1 MIVFSD
7 SLHAPARDDITELSG
22 KLGLT
27 EIGQGLMHSVVEGD
41 STDGK
46 LIKEA
51 INQGIGSFTPDFIY
65 EQFVQNYSYA
75 EQLYGKTFISLISG
89 YDADYVG
96 RNVKIPEFQR
106 ELRKRVLEKIDE
118 LKDEGLV
125 DDQFK
130 LTDKGMQLAALVLYT
145 EELDELA
152 SKNLLGETVST
163 KRSHYGSKGDTHV
176 FRKGDRYRDIALKRS
191 VKRAVRRG
199 HTTLS
204 LGDLETFERRQ
215 HGAVYI
221 IYGLDASGSMNGRK
235 LDVAKKAGVALSFA
249 ALERKDNV
257 GVIVFSKEVKSAVAP
272 TDDFGLLL
280 RTITPVVA
288 SHETDIVKVL
298 DKAIELFPAEDA
310 TKHLI
315 LLSDALPTV
324 GKDPGRETL
333 DAVAIARQ
341 RGITTS
347 IVGIR
352 LDTKGEE
359 LARRIA
365 EVGDGRFYI
374 VHKLEEVDVIVL
386 EDYLGV

>member
-1 MIVFSD
+1 VAIVFSELD
-7 SLHAPARDDITELSG
+7 TPAREEVTELSG

-51 INQGIGSFTPDFIY
+51 INEGFGSFTPDFIY

-75 EQLYGKTFISLISG
+75 EQLFGKTFISLISG

-106 ELRKRVLEKIDE
+106 DLRKRILEKIDE
-118 LKDEGLV
+118 LRDEDLI
-125 DDQFK
+125 DDNFK
-130 LTDKGMQLAALVLYT
+130 ITEKGMQLAALVLYT

-152 SKNLLGETVST
+152 SKNLLGDILST
-163 KRSHYGSKGDTHV
+163 KKSHYGTKGETHT

-199 HTTLS
+199 HSVLS

-221 IYGLDASGSMNGRK
+221 VYGLDASGSMNGRK

-249 ALERKDNV
+249 ALERQDKV
-257 GVIVFSKEVKSAVAP
+257 GVIIFSKDVKEAIAP

-298 DKAIELFPAEDA
+298 EKAVELFPKEDA

-315 LLSDALPTV
+315 LLTDALPTV
-324 GKDPGRETL
+324 GKEPGKETL
-333 DAVAIARQ
+333 DAVAIARAH
-341 RGITTS
+341 GITVS
-347 IVGIR
+347 VVGIR

-374 VHKLEEVDVIVL
+374 VHKLEEVDAIVL
-386 EDYLGV
+386 QDYHEL

>member
-1 MIVFSD
+1 MAIVFSELD
-7 SLHAPARDDITELSG
+7 TPAREEVTELSG

-51 INQGIGSFTPDFIY
+51 INEGFGSFTPDFIY

-75 EQLYGKTFISLISG
+75 EQLFGKTFISLISG

-106 ELRKRVLEKIDE
+106 DLRKRILEKIDE
-118 LKDEGLV
+118 LRDEDLI
-125 DDQFK
+125 DDNFK
-130 LTDKGMQLAALVLYT
+130 ITEKGMQLAALVLYT

-152 SKNLLGETVST
+152 SKNLLGDILST
-163 KRSHYGSKGDTHV
+163 KKSHYGTKGETHT

-199 HTTLS
+199 HSVLS

-221 IYGLDASGSMNGRK
+221 VYGLDASGSMNGRK

-249 ALERKDNV
+249 ALERQDKV
-257 GVIVFSKEVKSAVAP
+257 GVIIFSKDVKEAIAP

-298 DKAIELFPAEDA
+298 EKAVELFPKEDA

-315 LLSDALPTV
+315 LLTDALPTV
-324 GKDPGRETL
+324 GKEPGKETL
-333 DAVAIARQ
+333 DAVAIARAH
-341 RGITTS
+341 GITVS
-347 IVGIR
+347 VVGIR

-374 VHKLEEVDVIVL
+374 VHKLEEVDAIVL
-386 EDYLGV
+386 QDYHEL